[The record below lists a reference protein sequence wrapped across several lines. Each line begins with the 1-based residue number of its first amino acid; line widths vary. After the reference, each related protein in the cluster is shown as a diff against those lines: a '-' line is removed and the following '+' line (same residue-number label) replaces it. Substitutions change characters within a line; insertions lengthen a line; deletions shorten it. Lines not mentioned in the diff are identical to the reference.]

1 LTRDVGIQE
10 NGLALRAGRVGR
22 RFMAAGGLP
31 KDLQEIDL
39 GDRLASEG
47 NVQAG

>member
-10 NGLALRAGRVGR
+10 NRLALRAGRVGR
-22 RFMAAGGLP
+22 RFMTAGGLP

-39 GDRLASEG
+39 GDGLASED